1 LLAGGK
7 NIKKIFTLENS
18 MIEEI
23 KERKREIREEMAKM
37 VKALSETEL
46 AERTEKIEDR
56 LFAFAN
62 FMESRVPLLYMNLG
76 SEVNTR
82 GILKKCFEQR
92 KVVILPGF
100 DKEKYRMTP
109 MKINN
114 VDLDLK
120 PGPRGVPEPN
130 MKKCKVVPVDRLDIA
145 IIPGVAFDEKGA
157 RVGSGQGYYD
167 RLIPKLPVTTRKVA
181 LALESQIIQQVPM
194 QSHDKH
200 VDIIITDK
208 RIIYKI

>member
-1 LLAGGK
+1 
-7 NIKKIFTLENS
+7 